1 MNDNRPIGVDRE
13 DITFLDDSTADSLY
27 EAIVEF
33 NIAAESWDD
42 LPGFC
47 KTNRDRV
54 EKFIFLTVP
63 RFEVPDEIE
72 ILKNN
77 ANYMRRVGLSHHT
90 MASVVSRDA
99 GGTPPLY
106 T

>member
-13 DITFLDDSTADSLY
+13 DITFLDDPTANDLY

-33 NIAAESWDD
+33 NAATENWDD
-42 LPGFC
+42 LPGIC
-47 KTNRDRV
+47 KINRDRV

-63 RFEVPDEIE
+63 RFVIVNEIK
-72 ILKNN
+72 ILKSN
-77 ANYMRRVGLSHHT
+77 ANYMRRMGSGRHEAVPP
-90 MASVVSRDA
+90 VSRDA
-99 GGTPPLY
+99 GGVSPLY